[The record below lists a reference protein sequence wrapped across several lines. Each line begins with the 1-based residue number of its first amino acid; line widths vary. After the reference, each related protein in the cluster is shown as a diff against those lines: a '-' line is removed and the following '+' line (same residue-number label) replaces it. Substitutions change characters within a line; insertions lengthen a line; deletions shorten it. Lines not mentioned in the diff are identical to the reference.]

1 MQKNDIVYIE
11 YDVWVKESGKLVETT
26 HEETAKKEKIYN
38 EKQKYK
44 TVPVVVGTDRVIKGF
59 DKSLLNAEIGKEYDI
74 EIPASEAYGER
85 DPKLVEIFSMHEFRR
100 RKITPEIGA
109 EVNLKNKTGII
120 TSVTAGRVRVDFNK
134 RFAGRTLR
142 YKYKIVKKVEEKEKV
157 NAIIEMHYQNPES
170 FDIKLNEKEV
180 TIKLPDE
187 CKYDQVWPLSK
198 YSIVHD
204 LREYAELEKIMFIE
218 EYLKKEKEEKKEQE
232 KTKGEAKTEGK
243 DEKEKTKETKPEE
256 EKTKTQEKIE
266 KTETEIKEETNE
278 KEEKKVMPL
287 KKEDIT

>member
-11 YDVWVKESGKLVETT
+11 YDVWVKESEKLVETT
-26 HEETAKKEKIYN
+26 HEDTAKKEKIYN

-44 TVPVVVGTDRVIKGF
+44 PVPVIVGADRVIKGV

-100 RKITPEIGA
+100 RKITPDVGA

-120 TSVTAGRVRVDFNK
+120 SSVTAGRVRVDFNK
-134 RFAGRTLR
+134 RYAGRTLR
-142 YKYKIVKKVEEKEKV
+142 YKYKIVKKTEKDGKV
-157 NAIIEMHYQNPES
+157 NAIIEMHYQNPEN
-170 FDIKLNEKEV
+170 FDIKLNGKEA

-187 CKYDQVWPLSK
+187 CKYDQVWPLAK

-204 LREYAELEKIMFIE
+204 LREYTGLEKIMFVE
-218 EYLKKEKEEKKEQE
+218 EYVKKEKEEKIEEQE
-232 KTKGEAKTEGK
+232 KTKGE
-243 DEKEKTKETKPEE
+243 TKPEE
-256 EKTKTQEKIE
+256 EIKEE
-266 KTETEIKEETNE
+266 KTEIQKKETEIKI
-278 KEEKKVMPL
+278 
-287 KKEDIT
+287 KKEKGRISEKG